1 MAYTFSRTVK
11 IGKKLKTKRTPWK
24 PRDLRDINLYST
36 ESKARELRKA
46 DLMRHS
52 RYSENGTET
61 IEVRD
66 KQSDP
71 SDISTYQINQLK
83 DGSSANFYEGSTGND
98 ILEGGN
104 GDDYLQGLE
113 GDDVLTGNSGNDF
126 LDGGKGMDTL
136 IGGEGGD
143 YFRIGGDTIIASSDL
158 QSYDWITDFNGDQGD
173 KIVIKLSQAQQTT
186 ANTSGSATV
195 QISSN
200 PDQTDRLFSQ
210 GATFAY
216 ELSTGRLL
224 AGSALFGGSSVEPI
238 VVAMLNGNPTA
249 TTDDFIITT

>member
-1 MAYTFSRTVK
+1 MAYTLSRTVK
-11 IGKKLKTKRTPWK
+11 VGKKLKTKRTPWK
-24 PRDLRDINLYST
+24 PRDLRDINLYTT
-36 ESKARELRKA
+36 ESKARELLKA

-61 IEVRD
+61 VEVRD

-71 SDISTYQINQLK
+71 SDISTYQINQQK
-83 DGSSANFYEGSTGND
+83 DESSPNFYEGSTGND
-98 ILEGGN
+98 TLEGGN

-143 YFRIGGDTIIASSDL
+143 YFRIAGDTIITSSDQ

-173 KIVIKLSQAQQTT
+173 KIVIRLSQKQQST
-186 ANTSGSATV
+186 ANTSGSVTV

-200 PDQTDRLFSQ
+200 PGETDRLFSQ

-216 ELSTGRLL
+216 ELTTDRLL
-224 AGSALFGGSSVEPI
+224 AGSALSEAHLPKRFWWPC
-238 VVAMLNGNPTA
+238 
-249 TTDDFIITT
+249 

>member
-1 MAYTFSRTVK
+1 
-11 IGKKLKTKRTPWK
+11 
-24 PRDLRDINLYST
+24 
-36 ESKARELRKA
+36 
-46 DLMRHS
+46 MRHS
-52 RYSENGTET
+52 RYWENGTET

-71 SDISTYQINQLK
+71 TDISTYQINQQK
-83 DGSSANFYEGSTGND
+83 DGSSANFYEGSIGND
-98 ILEGGN
+98 FLEGEN

-113 GDDVLTGNSGNDF
+113 GSDVLTGNSGNDF

-136 IGGEGGD
+136 TGGEGGD
-143 YFRIGGDTIIASSDL
+143 YFRIAGDTITTSSDQ
-158 QSYDWITDFNGDQGD
+158 QSYDWLTDFNGDQGD
-173 KIVIKLSQAQQTT
+173 KIVIRLTQAQQST

-200 PDQTDRLFSQ
+200 PDETDRLFSQ
-210 GATFAY
+210 GATFTY
-216 ELSTGRLL
+216 ELSTGRIL

-238 VVAMLNGNPTA
+238 LVAMLNGNPTA

>member
-11 IGKKLKTKRTPWK
+11 IGKKLKNKRTPWK

-36 ESKARELRKA
+36 KSKARELRKA

-71 SDISTYQINQLK
+71 SDISTYQINQQK

-104 GDDYLQGLE
+104 GDDYLKDLKATMCSRGIQATTSSMAAKAWTHSPEEREETIFASLVTQSLRHPTCNRMIGLPIS
-113 GDDVLTGNSGNDF
+113 T
-126 LDGGKGMDTL
+126 
-136 IGGEGGD
+136 
-143 YFRIGGDTIIASSDL
+143 
-158 QSYDWITDFNGDQGD
+158 
-173 KIVIKLSQAQQTT
+173 VIKETRLS
-186 ANTSGSATV
+186 
-195 QISSN
+195 
-200 PDQTDRLFSQ
+200 
-210 GATFAY
+210 
-216 ELSTGRLL
+216 
-224 AGSALFGGSSVEPI
+224 
-238 VVAMLNGNPTA
+238 LN
-249 TTDDFIITT
+249 

>member
-1 MAYTFSRTVK
+1 MAYTISRTVK

-61 IEVRD
+61 VEVRD

-71 SDISTYQINQLK
+71 TDISTYQISQQK
-83 DGSSANFYEGSTGND
+83 GGSSSNFYQGSSGND
-98 ILEGGN
+98 TIEAGN

-136 IGGEGGD
+136 IGGEGED
-143 YFRIGGDTIIASSDL
+143 YFYIAGDTIITSSD
-158 QSYDWITDFNGDQGD
+158 QRSYDWITDFNGDQGD
-173 KIVIKLSQAQQTT
+173 KIVIRLSQTQQTT
-186 ANTSGSATV
+186 ASTSGSATV

-200 PDQTDRLFSQ
+200 PNETDRLFSE

-216 ELSTGRLL
+216 ELSTGKLL
-224 AGSALFGGSSVEPI
+224 ASSALFGRSSGELIPL
-238 VVAMLNGNPTA
+238 AMLKGNPTA
-249 TTDDFIITT
+249 TSDNFIITT